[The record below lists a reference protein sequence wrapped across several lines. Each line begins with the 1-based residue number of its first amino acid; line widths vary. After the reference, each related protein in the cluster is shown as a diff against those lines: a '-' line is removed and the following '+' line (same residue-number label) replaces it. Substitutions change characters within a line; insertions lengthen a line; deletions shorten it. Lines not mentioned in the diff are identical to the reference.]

1 MNALRSGAPRPAY
14 ELRFGSRSGERPAF
28 CFPCDV
34 QGHVDMDGLGD
45 RARNDYLFARA
56 VIGRDFL
63 APEVVCRG
71 AD

>member
-1 MNALRSGAPRPAY
+1 MNALHSGAPRAAY
-14 ELRFGSRSGERPAF
+14 ELRFRNRSGERPAF

-45 RARNDYLFARA
+45 RARNDYLFART
-56 VIGRDFL
+56 VIGRDVL
-63 APEVVCRG
+63 APEVVCRR

>member
-1 MNALRSGAPRPAY
+1 MNALHSGAPRATY
-14 ELRFGSRSGERPAF
+14 ELRFPRRCGERPAF
-28 CFPCDV
+28 TFPCDV
-34 QGHVDMDGLGD
+34 KGYVDMDDLGD

-63 APEVVCRG
+63 APEVVCR